1 MRTPFSERMARGL
14 FGALEPQPEAV
25 AKAGTAEGASRGWE
39 TRRGRSAVEDTP
51 GEGRDPAAE
60 ETPSGERRPG
70 AAEESSSGRQRKFE
84 DVPVPR
90 RRTWIDHAPGVPRDT
105 LKAHT
110 DPKTGRLTPER
121 QALHDKIV
129 QRALEGVP
137 ETPEGQRPVA
147 VLMVGTPGSGK
158 TTLAEH
164 LGAGDFAHVEA
175 DLYKQQLPEYKQ
187 SLEAGAR
194 DAAGVT
200 HEEGKLIANRVWE
213 GSLDQNKSVLY
224 DATGSWPERYMRMI
238 RQLRKR
244 GYEVQLI
251 MPDLSVDES
260 LRRVQKRFEDTGRN
274 VPESAVRNV
283 DRVVPYSF
291 RKLRH
296 EVDGFL
302 LFDNSGDGPRLVWE
316 GKGGEETVHDE
327 QYIRSFRRRAQ

>member
-1 MRTPFSERMARGL
+1 MRTPFSERLARGL
-14 FGALEPQPEAV
+14 FGSLE
-25 AKAGTAEGASRGWE
+25 KTGTSEGAARGWE
-39 TRRGRSAVEDTP
+39 TRRGRAPVEDTP
-51 GEGRDPAAE
+51 GEERTPAE
-60 ETPSGERRPG
+60 ETPEATPRRAGP
-70 AAEESSSGRQRKFE
+70 EEAPAGRKRAFE
-84 DVPVPR
+84 DVSIPKHKR
-90 RRTWIDHAPGVPRDT
+90 WIDHAPGVPHDT

-110 DPKTGRLTPER
+110 DPETGRLTPER
-121 QALHDKIV
+121 QALHDEIV
-129 QRALEGVP
+129 RRALEGVP

-147 VLMVGTPGSGK
+147 VLMVGTPGAGK

-164 LGAGDFAHVEA
+164 LGAGDFAHIEA

-187 SLEAGAR
+187 SLEAGAK

-200 HEEGKLIANRVWE
+200 HEEGKLLANRVWDGALE
-213 GSLDQNKSVLY
+213 QNKSVLY

-251 MPDLSVDES
+251 MPDLPVEES
-260 LRRVQKRFEDTGRN
+260 LQRVQKRFEDTGRN

-296 EVDGFL
+296 AADGFL
-302 LFDNSGDGPRLVWE
+302 LFDNSGSAPRLVWE
-316 GKGGEETVHDE
+316 GKGGDETVHDE
-327 QYIRSFRRRAQ
+327 QYVRRFRRRAR